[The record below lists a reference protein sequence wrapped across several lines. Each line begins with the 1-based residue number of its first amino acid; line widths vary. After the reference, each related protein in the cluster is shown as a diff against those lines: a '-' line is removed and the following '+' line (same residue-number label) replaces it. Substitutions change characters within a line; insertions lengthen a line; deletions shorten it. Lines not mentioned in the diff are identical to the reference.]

1 MFIQQTREEK
11 KLIIHR
17 FHATGDDSH
26 LGSRVRRP
34 SMSLTP
40 SGESVKTDFAEL
52 VSQVSRIGTTTVTST
67 YSMRETVSEKW
78 EKLLKIVSDKAE
90 TDRNKMMDV
99 EVKKSAIKE
108 SFLNNLDKF
117 VSCVDWY
124 VNIFFL
130 FHYLSVVYL
139 SIYTTTCHHILMD

>member
-1 MFIQQTREEK
+1 
-11 KLIIHR
+11 
-17 FHATGDDSH
+17 
-26 LGSRVRRP
+26 
-34 SMSLTP
+34 MSLTP

-130 FHYLSVVYL
+130 FHYLSGVYL

>member
-1 MFIQQTREEK
+1 MY
-11 KLIIHR
+11 R

-40 SGESVKTDFAEL
+40 SGESVKTDFADL
-52 VSQVSRIGTTTVTST
+52 VSQISRIGTTTSST
-67 YSMRETVSEKW
+67 YSIRETVSEKW

-99 EVKKSAIKE
+99 DVKKSAIKE
-108 SFLNNLDKF
+108 SFLSNLDKF
-117 VSCVDWY
+117 ISCVDWY
-124 VNIFFL
+124 VYFF
-130 FHYLSVVYL
+130 FYLSFISFYYFIFNYSAHL
-139 SIYTTTCHHILMD
+139 NGLPCISCCL